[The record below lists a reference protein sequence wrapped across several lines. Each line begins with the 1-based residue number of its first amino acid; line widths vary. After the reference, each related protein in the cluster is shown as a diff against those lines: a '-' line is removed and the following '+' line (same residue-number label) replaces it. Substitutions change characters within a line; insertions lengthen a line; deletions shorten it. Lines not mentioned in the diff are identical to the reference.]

1 MSAPDDERKEDRMMR
16 RLEARAA
23 RDVEPSE
30 SDEVARLER
39 LGDVGRLNLSD
50 DEKEWFTSLEALPT
64 APGGEWIV
72 RREQIRELS
81 DDNLLKAYDEALADY
96 GLAFESDSEARM
108 AARPSIERFLAMY
121 RAEMAERW
129 MEEMTGSRVADRYK

>member
-1 MSAPDDERKEDRMMR
+1 MRQRKSWPSRKSPGRRIVSAPDDERKEDRMMR

-64 APGGEWIV
+64 RSEERRVGKET
-72 RREQIRELS
+72 REQW
-81 DDNLLKAYDEALADY
+81 AL
-96 GLAFESDSEARM
+96 G
-108 AARPSIERFLAMY
+108 
-121 RAEMAERW
+121 
-129 MEEMTGSRVADRYK
+129 